1 MSSVSTAPLFLNDL
15 HISGFRGINELC
27 IPKLGRVTLLAGD
40 NGVGKTSVLEAVQV
54 YAARGIAADISYIL
68 SKHDEVIASRDED
81 GDKIFVSDPTALFF
95 GRHAQEDSTIKI
107 GPLNG
112 LDNDILKIEWTIPAK
127 NPRMFLESSFDRK
140 SVDYSEL
147 MLKISFA
154 NQSVM
159 IPWILQL
166 DEKHERNYF
175 FKRLKNF
182 EVEGESETQYS
193 WPEVM
198 EFQLLGPG
206 LVSNTFLQELWKEIA
221 LTDDEDQIIDTM
233 QMVVHE
239 TIQRVGIG
247 VGERTPFGND
257 SGIII
262 RFKEQ
267 EKPVPLRSLGDGA
280 FRLFSVA
287 LALVTTHNGFVAIDE
302 VENGIHYSHHFDFWR
317 IIFKLA
323 KENNI
328 QILATTHSFD
338 CIKGFAEAT
347 LESKQNEGV
356 LVRLDRDKEK
366 EGIMHANMYE
376 EDKLESAAENG
387 IEVR

>member
-1 MSSVSTAPLFLNDL
+1 MSPESTASLFLDNL
-15 HISGFRGINELC
+15 HISGFRGINELR

-54 YAARGIAADISYIL
+54 YAARGIASDISYIL

-95 GRHAQEDSTIKI
+95 GRQAEEDSTIKI

-112 LDNDILKIEWTIPAK
+112 SDDDILRIEWTVPSRH
-127 NPRMFLESSFDRK
+127 PRMFLESSFDRK

-147 MLKISFA
+147 MIKISFA

-206 LVSNTFLQELWKEIA
+206 LVSNTILQELWKEIA

-267 EKPVPLRSLGDGA
+267 DKPVPLRSLGDGA

-302 VENGIHYSHHFDFWR
+302 VENGIHFSHHHDFWK

-323 KENNI
+323 EENNI
-328 QILATTHSFD
+328 QVLATTHSFD
-338 CIKGFAEAT
+338 CMKGFARASHDFEN
-347 LESKQNEGV
+347 SEGV
-356 LVRLDRDKEK
+356 LIRLEREENRILAVTYPEK
-366 EGIMHANMYE
+366 ELIV
-376 EDKLESAAENG
+376 AAEQG